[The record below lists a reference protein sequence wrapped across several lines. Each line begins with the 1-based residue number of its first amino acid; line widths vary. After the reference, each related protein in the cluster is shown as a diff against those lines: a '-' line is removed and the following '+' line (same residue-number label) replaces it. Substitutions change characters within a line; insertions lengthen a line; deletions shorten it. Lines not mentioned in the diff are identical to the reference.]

1 MKNIILEK
9 TITKNQNF
17 KFSFGMRKLIFTILF
32 ISAILPVNAYAQ
44 ANNQACSD
52 NVENISDLLNLAGC
66 IIRSALIPLLITL
79 SVIIFIIGVIK
90 YIAGADDSAKREDG
104 RKFMLYGIIALFVMI
119 SIWGLVGILQGT
131 FGLGNTILIPQM
143 QGV

>member
-1 MKNIILEK
+1 
-9 TITKNQNF
+9 
-17 KFSFGMRKLIFTILF
+17 MRKLIFTILF
-32 ISAILPVNAYAQ
+32 LVSVLPLSVGAQ
-44 ANNQACSD
+44 VTSTNGNPGCSD
-52 NVENISDLLNLAGC
+52 NVENISDLLNLTGC

-79 SVIIFIIGVIK
+79 SVIIFIIGIIK

-104 RKFMLYGIIALFVMI
+104 SKFMLYGIVALFVMI

>member
-1 MKNIILEK
+1 MFLV
-9 TITKNQNF
+9 
-17 KFSFGMRKLIFTILF
+17 SV
-32 ISAILPVNAYAQ
+32 LPVAVGAQ
-44 ANNQACSD
+44 GNVTSTSGNSGCYDS
-52 NVENISDLLNLAGC
+52 VENISQLFDLVGC
-66 IIRSALIPLLITL
+66 IIRSSLIPLLITL
-79 SVIIFIIGVIK
+79 SVIVFIIGVIK

-104 RKFMLYGIIALFVMI
+104 RKFMLYGIVALFVMI